1 MTRNLHII
9 LYYLNRKSISLF
21 GHTLT
26 DAAPMLIVAVFV
38 GVILAVG
45 HS

>member
-1 MTRNLHII
+1 MAKSLAIT
-9 LYYLNRKSISLF
+9 LYYLNRKSISLL